1 MTSEEMHAIDR
12 AYQAVYAD
20 CEYIEGDYAKIK
32 ARGALNRFYAQI
44 VELMER
50 SVDEESTERTD

>member
-1 MTSEEMHAIDR
+1 MTSKEMHAIDR

-20 CEYIEGDYAKIK
+20 CENIEGAYAQIK
-32 ARGALNRFYAQI
+32 AKGALNRFYAQI

-50 SVDEESTERTD
+50 SVDDAEK

>member
-1 MTSEEMHAIDR
+1 MTSEEMNAINR

-20 CEYIEGDYAKIK
+20 CENIVGAYGRIK
-32 ARGALNRFYAQI
+32 AQAALNRFYAQI

-50 SVDEESTERTD
+50 SIDDAEK

>member
-1 MTSEEMHAIDR
+1 MTSKEMRAIDR

-20 CEYIEGDYAKIK
+20 CENIEGAYAQIK
-32 ARGALNRFYAQI
+32 AKGALHRFYAQI

-50 SVDEESTERTD
+50 SVDDAEVH